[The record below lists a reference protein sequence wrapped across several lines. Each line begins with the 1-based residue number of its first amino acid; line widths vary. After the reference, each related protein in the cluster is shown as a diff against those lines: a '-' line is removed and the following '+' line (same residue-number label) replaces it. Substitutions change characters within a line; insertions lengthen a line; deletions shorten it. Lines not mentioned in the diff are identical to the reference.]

1 MSCPSRRRPG
11 NIAEGE
17 TGGKVDK
24 RAKTTEE
31 EVEITGVIHTSE
43 KGIELEGPPAIF
55 EPDFT
60 CSDGQL
66 ITVADSQLITVAD
79 SLLDNQ
85 HLAMTLLNEIALPKD
100 VDLLRRGKADN
111 MAELCYYAM
120 KVHPCYL
127 FVS

>member
-66 ITVADSQLITVAD
+66 ITVADS
-79 SLLDNQ
+79 LLDNQ

-100 VDLLRRGKADN
+100 VDLLQRGKADN